1 MFEEIVTTLFLGCS
15 AWTDWKKHEISMIL
29 TGIYASTGLLY
40 GFMSGREIQ
49 DILIPAVIGAIFLLA
64 SVITGGALGMGD
76 GWVMLALGCMTDT
89 TVYLRTLGSGL
100 FLSAVVSA
108 LLLTVFHRSRKTE
121 IPFIPFLF
129 LGYTGG
135 IFI

>member
-15 AWTDWKKHEISMIL
+15 AWTDWKKHEISLIL
-29 TGIYASTGLLY
+29 TGIYASTGLIY
-40 GFMSGREIQ
+40 SFMSGREIQ

-76 GWVMLALGCMTDT
+76 GWVMLALGCMTGT
-89 TVYLRTLGSGL
+89 TVYLRTLAAGCSVCSGI
-100 FLSAVVSA
+100 SAASDSVSQK
-108 LLLTVFHRSRKTE
+108 RKTE

>member
-1 MFEEIVTTLFLGCS
+1 MFEEIVTALFLGCS
-15 AWTDWKKHEISMIL
+15 AWTDWKKHEISLIL
-29 TGIYASTGLLY
+29 TGIYASTGLIY
-40 GFMSGREIQ
+40 SFMSGREIQ
-49 DILIPAVIGAIFLLA
+49 DILIPAAI
-64 SVITGGALGMGD
+64 GGALGMGD
-76 GWVMLALGCMTDT
+76 GWVMLALGCMTGT

>member
-1 MFEEIVTTLFLGCS
+1 MFEEIVTALFLGCS
-15 AWTDWKKHEISMIL
+15 AWTDWKKHEISLIL
-29 TGIYASTGLLY
+29 TGIYASTGLIY
-40 GFMSGREIQ
+40 SFMSGREIQ
-49 DILIPAVIGAIFLLA
+49 DILIPAAIGVIFLLA

-76 GWVMLALGCMTDT
+76 GWVMLALVCMTGT